1 LTYSAAVVGVKVGVT
16 LSMRAS
22 AVEDDSGTG
31 SAKDSHSTGAEEG
44 AVMACEHGAAEDSTG
59 AEGGVVV
66 GVCVVTSAAV
76 AYVVVASA
84 GDEAVVEDAEE
95 EEEAEEVYEVEEGLA
110 EEAPAKEDA
119 GAEDAEGEGAVRETS
134 SAKYRQ
140 RISASCRTWASG
152 ACFEILMANLPNF
165 TCCRRSTVNWYFCS
179 VYSNLKSS
187 PKFRCCTG
195 TGEREKWW
203 MCVCV
208 CEHTKY
214 ENNKIYQKK
223 GEGDTH
229 LCAGLNLAIGFLGK
243 LDSAELW

>member
-66 GVCVVTSAAV
+66 GVCVVASAAMT
-76 AYVVVASA
+76 YVVVASA

-95 EEEAEEVYEVEEGLA
+95 EEEEAEEAEEGVA

-119 GAEDAEGEGAVRETS
+119 GAEDAEGAVRETS

-179 VYSNLKSS
+179 VYNNLKSS

-195 TGEREKWW
+195 TGERERERSGG
-203 MCVCV
+203 CVCAYV
-208 CEHTKY
+208 NTQSMRT
-214 ENNKIYQKK
+214 IILYQKK
-223 GEGDTH
+223 KERETH
-229 LCAGLNLAIGFLGK
+229 TFAQ
-243 LDSAELW
+243 DSILR